1 MVLWSAIKCLF
12 YHCSLFGVII
22 IVTLI
27 NAAVWGTEN
36 QSTVAN
42 LCYFASKIYTK
53 KNTTTAKLQYVN
65 DHDIYRSGGALELYV
80 QMYALEC
87 SVDKHRRV
95 PWEATILSSSPVW
108 RVNAVYGG
116 KSAPMRWEWAGSRWV
131 VVAGS
136 HHIIWARCSR

>member
-1 MVLWSAIKCLF
+1 MVGDKVSFC
-12 YHCSLFGVII
+12 HCSLLGVII

-65 DHDIYRSGGALELYV
+65 DNDIYRSGGALGLYV

-87 SVDKHRRV
+87 CVDRHKYG
-95 PWEATILSSSPVW
+95 PLGATILNQQPYLS
-108 RVNAVYGG
+108 
-116 KSAPMRWEWAGSRWV
+116 KSAHNGTRFVGHNSFT
-131 VVAGS
+131 VA
-136 HHIIWARCSR
+136 

>member
-1 MVLWSAIKCLF
+1 MVGDKVYF
-12 YHCSLFGVII
+12 YHCSMLGVII

-65 DHDIYRSGGALELYV
+65 DDGIYRSA
-80 QMYALEC
+80 
-87 SVDKHRRV
+87 KRRCFRIICPNV
-95 PWEATILSSSPVW
+95 CF
-108 RVNAVYGG
+108 RVL
-116 KSAPMRWEWAGSRWV
+116 
-131 VVAGS
+131 
-136 HHIIWARCSR
+136 C

>member
-1 MVLWSAIKCLF
+1 MSAIKCLF

-65 DHDIYRSGGALELYV
+65 DNDIYRSCGALGYV
-80 QMYALEC
+80 QMYDLEC
-87 SVDKHRRV
+87 CVGRHKYG
-95 PWEATILSSSPVW
+95 PLGATILNQQPCLS
-108 RVNAVYGG
+108 
-116 KSAPMRWEWAGSRWV
+116 KSAHNGTRFVGNNLHSSFR
-131 VVAGS
+131 VA
-136 HHIIWARCSR
+136 

>member
-1 MVLWSAIKCLF
+1 MVGDKVYF
-12 YHCSLFGVII
+12 YHCSMLGVII

-65 DHDIYRSGGALELYV
+65 DNDIYRSGGALELYV

-87 SVDKHRRV
+87 CVDRHKYG
-95 PWEATILSSSPVW
+95 PLGATILNQQPCLS
-108 RVNAVYGG
+108 
-116 KSAPMRWEWAGSRWV
+116 KSAHNGTRFVGHNSFT
-131 VVAGS
+131 VA
-136 HHIIWARCSR
+136 